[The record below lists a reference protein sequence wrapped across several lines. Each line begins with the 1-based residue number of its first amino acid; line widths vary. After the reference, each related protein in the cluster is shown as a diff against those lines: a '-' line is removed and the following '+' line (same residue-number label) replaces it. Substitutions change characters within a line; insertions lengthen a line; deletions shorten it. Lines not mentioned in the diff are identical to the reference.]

1 MPIDKENKCVYECNK
16 GIKREGSNCNICKY
30 NPKKEVTRK
39 QYYASGMILVE
50 DRWQSCGW
58 TIEAN
63 SFVEAA
69 QIAETDEKFR
79 MHSLSDNV
87 VY

>member
-1 MPIDKENKCVYECNK
+1 MDKEYGGVCKVNSGKETK
-16 GIKREGSNCNICKY
+16 LKR
-30 NPKKEVTRK
+30 
-39 QYYASGMILVE
+39 YYASGMVLVE

-58 TIEAN
+58 SIEAN

-69 QIAETDEKFR
+69 QIAEADEKFR

-87 VY
+87 MY